1 MWHRRYGHLGFEG
14 LRQLLVESLESVRKP
29 LELVHTDV
37 CRKINAKSLGGVEC
51 FLTFIDD
58 KTRYTWL
65 YLLKRKDE
73 VFKHLLE

>member
-1 MWHRRYGHLGFEG
+1 MD
-14 LRQLLVESLESVRKP
+14 
-29 LELVHTDV
+29 LVHTDV
-37 CRKINAKSLGGVEC
+37 HRKINAKSHGGAEY
-51 FLTFIDD
+51 FLDD